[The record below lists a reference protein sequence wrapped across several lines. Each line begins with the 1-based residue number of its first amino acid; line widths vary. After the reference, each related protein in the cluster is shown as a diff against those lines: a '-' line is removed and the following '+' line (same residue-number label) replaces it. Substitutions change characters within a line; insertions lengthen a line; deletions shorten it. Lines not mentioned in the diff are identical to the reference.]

1 MVPEFKTVGQAPF
14 CLCNITIG
22 GSLYSMK
29 NIRMNKNVRALV
41 IITIL
46 LLNLFSC
53 GTNFQPH
60 MDYSQFQLMYSYAP
74 PLPAGDRKY
83 YKIIKYLSAQWAVS
97 LKENH
102 YVYFHNGDYY
112 VFHRYPVTDRR
123 AGYPTIISEDEAER
137 MMATNFPFEMDYSQ
151 FQPVYSYKFYSR
163 KGDKKYHKI
172 IKYLTSR
179 YRVSPS
185 ENLYIYFYDGYY
197 YIFRD
202 FPVTDRKV
210 LPPITISKDRAEEIM
225 AAIP

>member
-1 MVPEFKTVGQAPF
+1 
-14 CLCNITIG
+14 
-22 GSLYSMK
+22 MK
-29 NIRMNKNVRALV
+29 NIRMNKNVRALI

-53 GTNFQPH
+53 GTNSQPH

-185 ENLYIYFYDGYY
+185 ENLYIYFYDEYY

-202 FPVTDRKV
+202 FPVTGKKV

-225 AAIP
+225 AATP

>member
-1 MVPEFKTVGQAPF
+1 
-14 CLCNITIG
+14 
-22 GSLYSMK
+22 MK
-29 NIRMNKNVRALV
+29 NIRMNKKVRVLISSV
-41 IITIL
+41 IL

-53 GTNFQPH
+53 ETPCLPH
-60 MDYSQFQLMYSYAP
+60 MDYSRFQLVYAYGTRRP
-74 PLPAGDRKY
+74 TGDRKY
-83 YKIIKYLSAQWAVS
+83 YKIIRYLSAQRA
-97 LKENH
+97 LDLYEAH
-102 YVYFHNGDYY
+102 YVYFYNGDYY

-185 ENLYIYFYDGYY
+185 ENLYIFFYDGYY

>member
-1 MVPEFKTVGQAPF
+1 
-14 CLCNITIG
+14 
-22 GSLYSMK
+22 MK
-29 NIRMNKNVRALV
+29 NIRMNKNVRALI

-53 GTNFQPH
+53 ETKSQPH
-60 MDYSQFQLMYSYAP
+60 MDYSQFQLMYSYGQ

-83 YKIIKYLSAQWAVS
+83 YKILKYLSAQWALS
-97 LKENH
+97 LKVRH

-151 FQPVYSYKFYSR
+151 FQLVYSYKFYSR

-172 IKYLTSR
+172 IKYLESRGRTSWR
-179 YRVSPS
+179 RD
-185 ENLYIYFYDGYY
+185 NYIYFYDGYY
-197 YIFRD
+197 YIFRN
-202 FPVTDRKV
+202 FPVTGKKV

-225 AAIP
+225 AANP